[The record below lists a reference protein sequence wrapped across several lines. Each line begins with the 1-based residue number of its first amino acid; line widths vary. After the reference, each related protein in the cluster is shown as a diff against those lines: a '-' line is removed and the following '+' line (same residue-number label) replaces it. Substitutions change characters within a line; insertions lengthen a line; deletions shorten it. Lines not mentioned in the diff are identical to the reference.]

1 MTSLMPFLP
10 VAICGFIGTVLG
22 LYFARR
28 EHKRTMREKVISA
41 LKNAEEPY
49 LPFMETLEFKR

>member
-1 MTSLMPFLP
+1 MPFLP